1 MIATRAATTIPPRHA
16 PRPSP
21 PWRHRA
27 GLAAASLLAWLGLG
41 AALAAPPA
49 SAPQAAIAQPPSPA
63 PPPSASA
70 GTAVP
75 LPVLSILY
83 PVQEPLL
90 TFDRATGATAGSLYD
105 FTQALARK
113 AGITLHWEE
122 PRSRRR
128 VLVEMA
134 SRADAVCTVNIA
146 RTPER
151 AAKFKYTAPLTIA
164 PDWVILVR
172 ADDRRIGD
180 RTSVADLRRRS
191 DLILGLPD
199 GSFLEA
205 LIDTPEAT
213 AQGAPSQE
221 NRERISGS
229 TTSLLTLLARKRVDF
244 IPYDAN
250 TLDNDRA
257 TLGLPEGIFR
267 VIRVPEFNF
276 IGQGYM
282 ACGRGTPDAIIERLN
297 RAVVATGLYTFN

>member
-1 MIATRAATTIPPRHA
+1 MIATRAAATLSLRHVSW
-16 PRPSP
+16 RRSP
-21 PWRHRA
+21 WCRRT
-27 GLAAASLLAWLGLG
+27 GLAVAFLLAWPGPG
-41 AALAAPPA
+41 AALASPPA
-49 SAPQAAIAQPPSPA
+49 S
-63 PPPSASA
+63 PPSA
-70 GTAVP
+70 AVP
-75 LPVLSILY
+75 PPPADGKTAPPPVLSILY

-90 TFDRATGATAGSLYD
+90 TFDRATGATVGSLYD

-113 AGITLHWEE
+113 AGITLHWDE

-128 VLVEMA
+128 VLVEME
-134 SRADAVCTVNIA
+134 SRTDAVCTVNIA

-180 RTSVADLRRRS
+180 RTSVADLRRRP

-229 TTSLLTLLARKRVDF
+229 TTSLLVLLARKRVDF

-250 TLDNDRA
+250 TLNNDQA
-257 TLGLPEGIFR
+257 TLGLPDGIFR

-282 ACGRGTPDAIIERLN
+282 ACGQGTPDSIIERLN